1 MKLTELAPAKLNL
14 TLEVGEKRSDGYH
27 EVQSVM
33 SCAALYDEVTLESG
47 TSGEISMTC
56 DCPGL
61 PLDDTNLCL
70 RAAKLF
76 FKKTGIPCDGLH
88 IELSKRIP
96 MQSGLGGGSADA
108 AAVLRGLRKLYRPEM
123 MIKDLERM
131 AAELGSDVPFCVR
144 SVTAMV
150 RGRGEQLLKLPKLP
164 LCWFVICKPEFSFS
178 TAEMYAKLDEKEPV
192 SSIDTLGLIKA
203 LEYQD
208 MQEISD
214 RLGNCFEGVL
224 EESSEIFAI
233 KNRLLLA
240 LGARNACMSGSGS
253 AVYGLFTRE
262 DEAKA
267 AAAELQKAYPQTWF
281 AESV

>member
-47 TSGEISMTC
+47 TSGGISMTC

-61 PLDDTNLCL
+61 PLDDKNLCL

-76 FKKTGIPCDGLH
+76 VQKTGIPCDGLH
-88 IELSKRIP
+88 IELSKRIL

-178 TAEMYAKLDEKEPV
+178 TAEMYAKLDEIEPV

-233 KNRLLLA
+233 KNRLLA

-253 AVYGLFTRE
+253 AVYGLFTQE

-267 AAAELQKAYPQTWF
+267 AAAALQKAYPQTWF

>member
-47 TSGEISMTC
+47 TSGGISMTC

-88 IELSKRIP
+88 IDLTKRIP

-233 KNRLLLA
+233 KNRLLA

-262 DEAKA
+262 DEAKT
-267 AAAELQKAYPQTWF
+267 AAAELQKIYPQTWF

>member
-47 TSGEISMTC
+47 TSGGISMTC

-88 IELSKRIP
+88 IDLTKRIP

-233 KNRLLLA
+233 KNRLLV

-253 AVYGLFTRE
+253 AVYGLFTQE

>member
-47 TSGEISMTC
+47 TSGGISMTC

-88 IELSKRIP
+88 IDLTKRIP

-178 TAEMYAKLDEKEPV
+178 TAEMYAKLDENEQV

-233 KNRLLLA
+233 KKRLLA

-253 AVYGLFTRE
+253 AVYGLFTQE

-267 AAAELQKAYPQTWF
+267 AAAKLQKTYPQTWF

>member
-14 TLEVGEKRSDGYH
+14 TLEVGGKRSDGYH

-47 TSGEISMTC
+47 TGSGISMTC

-76 FKKTGIPCDGLH
+76 FQKTGIPCDGLH
-88 IELSKRIP
+88 IKLSKRIP

-131 AAELGSDVPFCVR
+131 ASELGSDVPFCVR
-144 SVTAMV
+144 SVTALA

-214 RLGNCFEGVL
+214 RLGNGFEGVL

-233 KNRLLLA
+233 KNRLLA

-267 AAAELQKAYPQTWF
+267 AAAELQKIYPQTWF

>member
-47 TSGEISMTC
+47 TSGGISMTC

-164 LCWFVICKPEFSFS
+164 LCWFVICKPAFSFS

-233 KNRLLLA
+233 KNRLLA

-253 AVYGLFTRE
+253 AVYGLFTQE

>member
-33 SCAALYDEVTLESG
+33 SCAALYDEVALESG
-47 TSGEISMTC
+47 TGSGISMTC

-88 IELSKRIP
+88 IDLTKRIP

-178 TAEMYAKLDEKEPV
+178 TAEMYAKLDEIEPV

-233 KNRLLLA
+233 KNRLLV

-253 AVYGLFTRE
+253 AVYGLFTQE

>member
-47 TSGEISMTC
+47 TSGGISMTC

-88 IELSKRIP
+88 IDLTKRIP

-178 TAEMYAKLDEKEPV
+178 TAEMYAKLDEKKPV

-233 KNRLLLA
+233 KNRLLA

-267 AAAELQKAYPQTWF
+267 AAAELQKIYPQTWF

>member
-88 IELSKRIP
+88 IDLTKRIL

-144 SVTAMV
+144 SATAMV

-233 KNRLLLA
+233 KNRLLA

>member
-47 TSGEISMTC
+47 TSGGISMTC

-88 IELSKRIP
+88 IDLIKRIP

-233 KNRLLLA
+233 KNRLLA

-253 AVYGLFTRE
+253 AVYGLFNRE

>member
-47 TSGEISMTC
+47 TSGGISMTC

-76 FKKTGIPCDGLH
+76 FQKTGIPCDGLH

-144 SVTAMV
+144 SVTALA

-233 KNRLLLA
+233 KNRLLA

-253 AVYGLFTRE
+253 AVYGLFTQE
-262 DEAKA
+262 DEAKT
-267 AAAELQKAYPQTWF
+267 AAAELQKIYPQTWF

>member
-47 TSGEISMTC
+47 TSGGISMTC

-76 FKKTGIPCDGLH
+76 FQKTGIPCDGLH

-108 AAVLRGLRKLYRPEM
+108 AAVLRGLRKLYSPEM

-144 SVTAMV
+144 SVTTMV

-178 TAEMYAKLDEKEPV
+178 TAEMYAKLDEIEPV

-233 KNRLLLA
+233 KNRLLV

>member
-47 TSGEISMTC
+47 TSGGISMTC

-76 FKKTGIPCDGLH
+76 FKKAGIPCDGLH

-233 KNRLLLA
+233 KNRLLA

-253 AVYGLFTRE
+253 AVYGLFTQE

>member
-47 TSGEISMTC
+47 TSGGISMTC

-178 TAEMYAKLDEKEPV
+178 TAEMYAKLDEKELV

-233 KNRLLLA
+233 KNRLLA

-253 AVYGLFTRE
+253 AVYGLFTQE

>member
-47 TSGEISMTC
+47 TSGGISMTC

-88 IELSKRIP
+88 IDLTKRIP

-224 EESSEIFAI
+224 EERSEIFAI
-233 KNRLLLA
+233 KNRLLA

-253 AVYGLFTRE
+253 AVYGLFTQE

>member
-47 TSGEISMTC
+47 TSGGISMTC

-76 FKKTGIPCDGLH
+76 FQKTGIPCDGLH

-233 KNRLLLA
+233 KNRLLA

-253 AVYGLFTRE
+253 AVYGLFTQE

-281 AESV
+281 AGSV

>member
-47 TSGEISMTC
+47 TSGGISMTC

-61 PLDDTNLCL
+61 PLDDKNLCL

-76 FKKTGIPCDGLH
+76 VQKTGIPCDGLH

-178 TAEMYAKLDEKEPV
+178 TAEMYAKLDEIEPV

-233 KNRLLLA
+233 KNRLLA

-253 AVYGLFTRE
+253 AVYGLFTQE

-267 AAAELQKAYPQTWF
+267 AAAALQKAYPQTWF

>member
-47 TSGEISMTC
+47 TSGGISMTC

-88 IELSKRIP
+88 IDLIKRIP

-233 KNRLLLA
+233 KNRLLV

-253 AVYGLFTRE
+253 AVYGLFTQE

>member
-27 EVQSVM
+27 EVQSAM

-47 TSGEISMTC
+47 TSGGISMTC

-88 IELSKRIP
+88 IDLTKRIP

-224 EESSEIFAI
+224 EERSEIFAI
-233 KNRLLLA
+233 KNRLLA

-253 AVYGLFTRE
+253 AVYGLFTQE

>member
-47 TSGEISMTC
+47 TSGGISMTC

-233 KNRLLLA
+233 KNRLLV

-253 AVYGLFTRE
+253 AVYGLFTQE

>member
-47 TSGEISMTC
+47 TSGGISMTC

-76 FKKTGIPCDGLH
+76 FKKTGISCDGLH
-88 IELSKRIP
+88 INLTKRIP

-178 TAEMYAKLDEKEPV
+178 TAEMYAKLDEKELV

-224 EESSEIFAI
+224 EERSEIFAI
-233 KNRLLLA
+233 KNRLLA

-267 AAAELQKAYPQTWF
+267 AAAELQKTYPQTWF

>member
-224 EESSEIFAI
+224 EERSEIFAI
-233 KNRLLLA
+233 KNRLLA

-253 AVYGLFTRE
+253 AVYGLFTQE

>member
-47 TSGEISMTC
+47 TSGGISMTC

-224 EESSEIFAI
+224 EERSEIFAI
-233 KNRLLLA
+233 KNRLLA

-253 AVYGLFTRE
+253 AVYGLFTQE

>member
-47 TSGEISMTC
+47 TSGGISMTC

-123 MIKDLERM
+123 MIKDLECM

-164 LCWFVICKPEFSFS
+164 LCWFVICKPQVSFS
-178 TAEMYAKLDEKEPV
+178 TAEMYAKLDEIEPV

-224 EESSEIFAI
+224 EESSEIFTI
-233 KNRLLLA
+233 KNRLLA

-253 AVYGLFTRE
+253 AVYGLFTQE

>member
-47 TSGEISMTC
+47 TSGGISMTC

-88 IELSKRIP
+88 IDLSKRIP

-224 EESSEIFAI
+224 EESSEIFTI
-233 KNRLLLA
+233 KNRLLA

-253 AVYGLFTRE
+253 AVYGLFTQE

>member
-47 TSGEISMTC
+47 TSGGISMTC

-76 FKKTGIPCDGLH
+76 FKKTGISCDGLH
-88 IELSKRIP
+88 IDLTKRIP

-178 TAEMYAKLDEKEPV
+178 TAEMYAKLDEKELV

-233 KNRLLLA
+233 KKRLLA

-253 AVYGLFTRE
+253 AVYGLFTQE

-267 AAAELQKAYPQTWF
+267 AAAELQKAYPQIWF

>member
-47 TSGEISMTC
+47 TSGGISMTC

-76 FKKTGIPCDGLH
+76 FQKTGIACDGLH
-88 IELSKRIP
+88 IELSKCIP

-144 SVTAMV
+144 SVTAMA

-233 KNRLLLA
+233 KNRLLA

-253 AVYGLFTRE
+253 AVYGLFTQE